1 MKPANGAWQDVRV
14 SLGPDAEVTGKLS
27 FATPTRIEGKLKGEL
42 RASDLLIIGAQA
54 VVQANVHAEK
64 LIVLGEVRGQVE
76 GASRVEI
83 CAGGR
88 LFGGIETE
96 GLVVQG
102 GATLEGG
109 ARGGGGVGGGAGL
122 PGPPAP
128 GVPGG
133 GRATPRAGGGAPRG
147 PPRPRPP

>member
-1 MKPANGAWQDVRV
+1 MADTKPTNGAWQDVRV

-76 GASRVEI
+76 GASRIEI

-88 LFGGIETE
+88 LYGDIETKC
-96 GLVVQG
+96 LVVQE
-102 GATLEGG
+102 GATFEGRSKMGQESG
-109 ARGGGGVGGGAGL
+109 AAEDRE
-122 PGPPAP
+122 
-128 GVPGG
+128 
-133 GRATPRAGGGAPRG
+133 
-147 PPRPRPP
+147 RPQPTA

>member
-1 MKPANGAWQDVRV
+1 MKPTNGAWQDVRV

-42 RASDLLIIGAQA
+42 RASDLLVIGAQA

-88 LFGGIETE
+88 LFGDIGTKRLGGE
-96 GLVVQG
+96 G
-102 GATLEGG
+102 GATLEGR
-109 ARGGGGVGGGAGL
+109 ARQGRGRGVGG
-122 PGPPAP
+122 
-128 GVPGG
+128 V
-133 GRATPRAGGGAPRG
+133 TPGAP
-147 PPRPRPP
+147 

>member
-1 MKPANGAWQDVRV
+1 MKPTNGAWQDVRV

-83 CAGGR
+83 CAGGGP
-88 LFGGIETE
+88 FGGIEAK
-96 GLVVQG
+96 GLV
-102 GATLEGG
+102 APEGG
-109 ARGGGGVGGGAGL
+109 GFAWR
-122 PGPPAP
+122 
-128 GVPGG
+128 
-133 GRATPRAGGGAPRG
+133 
-147 PPRPRPP
+147 

>member
-1 MKPANGAWQDVRV
+1 VADTKPTNGSWQDVRV

-88 LFGGIETE
+88 LFGDIETKC
-96 GLVVQG
+96 LVVQE
-102 GATLEGG
+102 GATFEG
-109 ARGGGGVGGGAGL
+109 RSRMGGELGVTAEL
-122 PGPPAP
+122 PEPPE
-128 GVPGG
+128 
-133 GRATPRAGGGAPRG
+133 PRLTI
-147 PPRPRPP
+147 

>member
-1 MKPANGAWQDVRV
+1 MKPTNGAWQDVRV

-88 LFGGIETE
+88 PFGGLEPE
-96 GLVVQG
+96 CPG
-102 GATLEGG
+102 GAEGG
-109 ARGGGGVGGGAGL
+109 A
-122 PGPPAP
+122 
-128 GVPGG
+128 VPGG
-133 GRATPRAGGGAPRG
+133 ARE
-147 PPRPRPP
+147 